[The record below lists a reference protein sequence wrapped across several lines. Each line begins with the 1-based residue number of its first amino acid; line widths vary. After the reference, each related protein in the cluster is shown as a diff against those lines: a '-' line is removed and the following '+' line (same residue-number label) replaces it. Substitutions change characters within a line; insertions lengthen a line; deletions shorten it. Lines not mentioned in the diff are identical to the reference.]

1 MLKISKM
8 VEDMDLQIE
17 EYMTA
22 VNVQTSEMVYIDLEE
37 ARALEDMEEGELSKD
52 QMLLLDIY
60 YGDGYVRIPSE
71 HEIHEY
77 NMMSNFVFS
86 IDNDMINQRLS
97 QAISGRGAFRRFKD
111 TAIQLDVIDEWY
123 KFRDDAYKEIAIEFC
138 KENNIEYIDDL

>member
-111 TAIQLDVIDEWY
+111 TGINLEMMLIKKLQ
-123 KFRDDAYKEIAIEFC
+123 
-138 KENNIEYIDDL
+138 

>member
-1 MLKISKM
+1 
-8 VEDMDLQIE
+8 MDLQIE

-60 YGDGYVRIPSE
+60 YGDEYVRIPSE

>member
-1 MLKISKM
+1 
-8 VEDMDLQIE
+8 MDLQIE